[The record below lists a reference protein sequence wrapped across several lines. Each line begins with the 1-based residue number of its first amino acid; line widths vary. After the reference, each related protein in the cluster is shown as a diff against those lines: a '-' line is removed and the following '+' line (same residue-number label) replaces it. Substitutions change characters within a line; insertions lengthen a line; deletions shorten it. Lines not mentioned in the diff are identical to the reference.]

1 MWMDELNRVVKESNE
16 GQKAQMD
23 EYKGMADGMTSG
35 KMMGSLQ
42 KGMQMPKMP
51 EFKLPKL

>member
-23 EYKGMADGMTSG
+23 EYKGMADGMTGG